1 MSVKMMSE
9 TCDDCKYLDHMG
21 YCYKMDTHL
30 MLRHYAENCE
40 HYQMSTRAF
49 IENIECEV
57 K

>member
-1 MSVKMMSE
+1 MMSE